1 MVIQVTMQ
9 EPALTIA
16 GAGLFGLTIARLCA
30 DQLDRRVI
38 LFETRDHVG
47 GNAYSYVDKK
57 TNIDIHKY
65 GSHIFH
71 TSNQRV
77 WDFVNRFSSWI
88 PYEHKV
94 YSSSQN
100 EIFSLPINLATIE
113 KFAGRNLTPE
123 EAEIWMMSAT
133 SSGTSDPKNFEELAI
148 SSVGV
153 EIYER
158 LFKGYSIKQ
167 WGSPPSKI
175 QSNVFKR
182 LPIRFDYNNNYFSD
196 DYQAMPAKG
205 YGEFLKNLS
214 DHKNI
219 EVITGVKHKGID
231 QQDKTPLIFTG
242 PIDSYFK
249 HTFGVL
255 PWRTLD
261 FEVTMINSNQF
272 QEYPVLN
279 YADVEVPWTRIHEYK
294 HFPTELEHKADLT
307 IVAKEFS
314 RAAEW
319 NDEPYYPIEGEL
331 SRETLLKYREI
342 AKQSHNVLF
351 AGRLGSFKYLDMHMA
366 IASAMSYFERWVIPR
381 LK

>member
-1 MVIQVTMQ
+1 MTLR

-16 GAGLFGLTIARLCA
+16 GAGLFGLTVARLCA
-30 DQLDRRVI
+30 EELDRRVI
-38 LFETRDHVG
+38 IFETRDHIG
-47 GNAYSYVDKK
+47 GNAYSYVDQK

-71 TSNQRV
+71 TSNQKV
-77 WDFVNRFSSWI
+77 WDFVNRFSSWL

-100 EIFSLPINLATIE
+100 EIFSLPVNLSTIE
-113 KFAGRNLTPE
+113 KFAGRNMTSE
-123 EAEIWMMSAT
+123 EAKIWIMDATRSAT
-133 SSGTSDPKNFEELAI
+133 QDPKNFEELAI

-167 WGSPPSKI
+167 WGSPPSRL

-196 DYQAMPAKG
+196 DFQAIPSKG
-205 YGEFLKNLS
+205 YGEFLETLAN
-214 DHKNI
+214 HENI
-219 EVITGVKHKGID
+219 EVMTGVKHKGIE
-231 QQDKTPLIFTG
+231 QQDSTPLIFTG

-249 HTFGVL
+249 HSYGVL

-261 FEVTMINSNQF
+261 FEMTTIAEHRF
-272 QEYPVLN
+272 QDYPVLN
-279 YADVEVPWTRIHEYK
+279 YADVDVPWTRIHEFK
-294 HFPTELEHKADLT
+294 HFPSELHHKAGFT
-307 IVAKEFS
+307 VVAKEFS
-314 RAAEW
+314 RAAES
-319 NDEPYYPIEGEL
+319 NDEPYYPIEGDL
-331 SRETLLKYREI
+331 SREALLKYREL
-342 AKQSHNVLF
+342 AKQSQNVLF

-366 IASAMSYFERWVIPR
+366 IASAMSYFDSWVIPR
-381 LK
+381 LR